1 MIRATIVVLF
11 WAVYVVGAA
20 LVGFPVTLLTR
31 DISFL
36 WRISMWGA
44 LAGVRLG
51 GIRLRTVGRER
62 LDPKQTYLYMSNHV
76 SNLDPPIIVPLL
88 QRRISILVK
97 KELFRVPI
105 FSMAM
110 RIAEF
115 VAVDRRNRDAAIE
128 SIRAAVQ
135 VLQSGMSMLVYPEG
149 TRSHDGRLLPFK
161 KGPFHMAVD
170 AGVLIVPITMVGTHE
185 AWPKGTFQI
194 NPGEVT
200 ACFHPPIDP
209 RRFESREALMDA
221 VREAIESALPKQH
234 QMA

>member
-1 MIRATIVVLF
+1 MIRSSVVVLF
-11 WAVYVVGAA
+11 WAMYVIGAA

-51 GIRLRTVGRER
+51 GIRLRTAGRER
-62 LDPKQTYLYMSNHV
+62 LDPKQTYLFMSNHV

-97 KELFRVPI
+97 KELFRLPI
-105 FSMAM
+105 FSTAM

-128 SIRAAVQ
+128 SIKAAVR

-149 TRSHDGRLLPFK
+149 TRSRDGRLLPFK

-170 AGVLIVPITMVGTHE
+170 AGVLIVPVTMVGTHE
-185 AWPKGTFQI
+185 AWPKGTFRI

-200 ACFHPPIDP
+200 AYFHPPIDP
-209 RRFESREALMDA
+209 RNFDSREALMDA
-221 VREAIESALPKQH
+221 VREAIESALPKQY
-234 QMA
+234 QMV